1 MEAVLPQDVG
11 TEPARLAVWVDQFP
25 QSLSASLGKIP
36 PVNVI
41 HEVRGVTGTIA
52 ELSRHFQI
60 PAQVVYVRK
69 HNGMSLEDA
78 LTKPYNPVGKQKF
91 LRPPGPAPNGKPL
104 TAVEKLPPDPPAP
117 QLVPDPDPHE
127 PVPSPLAARLIRG
140 YQLPPNIT
148 DGHVQLWEELASV
161 DMRLSGLTAE
171 RARILD
177 ELRKLGPVE

>member
-1 MEAVLPQDVG
+1 MN
-11 TEPARLAVWVDQFP
+11 TT
-25 QSLSASLGKIP
+25 
-36 PVNVI
+36 

-60 PAQVVYVRK
+60 PSQVVYVRK
-69 HNGMSLEDA
+69 HNGMTLEDA
-78 LTKPYNPVGKQKF
+78 LTKPYKPVGKQKF
-91 LRPPGPAPNGKPL
+91 LRPPGKLASNGKPL

-127 PVPSPLAARLIRG
+127 PVSMPTPLALRG
-140 YQLPPNIT
+140 RKPVELPPDVT
-148 DGHVQLWEELASV
+148 DAHVQLWSSLAAV

>member
-1 MEAVLPQDVG
+1 M
-11 TEPARLAVWVDQFP
+11 
-25 QSLSASLGKIP
+25 
-36 PVNVI
+36 NVI

-78 LTKPYNPVGKQKF
+78 LTKPYKAVGKQKF
-91 LRPPGPAPNGKPL
+91 LRPPGKLASNGKPL

-127 PVPSPLAARLIRG
+127 PVQSPVAHITVDRSPS
-140 YQLPPNIT
+140 LPPGIT
-148 DGHVQLWEELASV
+148 DGHVQLWKELAAV
-161 DMRLSGLTAE
+161 DLRLSGLTAE